1 MNNQQ
6 SNSMNYRTR
15 PVTIKF
21 LITTESIEA
30 VVYELTYPSSQCR
43 PAPTRRQVL
52 EELRQVLQTRGEE
65 GMGRLLAAWRCCSP
79 LSEEVLNTRVVS
91 KQLFPEFY

>member
-6 SNSMNYRTR
+6 ANNMNQRTR

-21 LITTESIEA
+21 LITTENLEA
-30 VVYELTYPSSQCR
+30 VVYELVYPSSQCM
-43 PAPTRRQVL
+43 ATPTRRQVL

-65 GMGRLLAAWRCCSP
+65 GMGRLLAAWRCCNP
-79 LSEEVLNTRVVS
+79 LSDEALNTRVAA